1 MISHRFAQR
10 LFTLTLLLGLG
21 GCASWFSNDEP
32 DPEVHLVKVEVVRA
46 KLMEQRFVLH
56 FRIDNRNDS
65 ELTVRGLEYRIHLGD
80 ILLAEGEHEH
90 WITVNPR
97 SSRFYKVPIRTN
109 LWPKVKDLVKQLK
122 NPEQA
127 VPYREIH
134 DRTGV
139 SVTTIGRV
147 ARCLD
152 LGSGGYRIAIERL
165 QAPANDASH

>member
-1 MISHRFAQR
+1 MITQQFGRI
-10 LFTLTLLLGLG
+10 LLTLALCLGLG

-32 DPEVHLVKVEVVRA
+32 DPEVHLIRVEVVRA
-46 KLMEQRFVLH
+46 KLLEQRFVLH

-90 WITVNPR
+90 WITVNPK

-122 NPEQA
+122 NSEQAIPYRLEGEMETGLFIAHYVHLARNGVIIPADLIPEQ
-127 VPYREIH
+127 PR
-134 DRTGV
+134 
-139 SVTTIGRV
+139 
-147 ARCLD
+147 
-152 LGSGGYRIAIERL
+152 
-165 QAPANDASH
+165 